1 MSDNRTHL
9 FTRRQW
15 LQAAT
20 ALSAVGASR
29 VLWPAWLPRL
39 AFASEGVKG
48 DTLVCIFLRGGAD
61 ALNMIVPFGDDNY
74 YKARPLLAIGQPDSS
89 DGVKALALDDFFG
102 LNPDMRPIHELLM
115 NGHMTVIHAAGTP
128 NVSRSHFEAMD
139 LMERGTNGAEAGI
152 GSGWLGRHLMSTSA
166 EGDSPLR
173 AIGWSDKLPTSLRGY
188 VSANALRSI
197 ADFHLHGDTRQT
209 DQMAATLSAMYQDGG
224 APLSLSADATF
235 QALELVKQIDVDKYR
250 PANSARYDDSDLG
263 RGLKQTA
270 ALIKAGAGLEVACVD
285 HGNYDT
291 HVAQGRSDGLLSG
304 LLTSLSQN
312 LRAFHDDMVDYMG
325 KVTVVVMSEFGRR
338 VQENGGGGTDHGHG
352 GAMYI
357 MSPHVTQT
365 PVIAQW
371 PGLNSDFLE
380 NGDLQIT
387 TDYRDVLSELL
398 TNRTARTDLNIVF
411 PGHSPKSV
419 GAILKD

>member
-1 MSDNRTHL
+1 MTNNTGLIS
-9 FTRRQW
+9 RRQW

-20 ALSAVGASR
+20 ALSAIGATR
-29 VLWPAWLPRL
+29 ALWPAWLPRL
-39 AFASEGVKG
+39 AFASDGVVG

-61 ALNMIVPFGDDNY
+61 GLNMIVPFGDDNY
-74 YKARPLLAIGQPDSS
+74 YKARPVLAIGQPDSS
-89 DGVKALALDDFFG
+89 DSVKALALDDFFG
-102 LNPDMRPIHELLM
+102 LNPDMRPLHELFM
-115 NGHMTVIHAAGTP
+115 NGHMTAIHAAGSP

-152 GSGWLGRHLMSTSA
+152 GSGWLGRHLMATSGA
-166 EGDSPLR
+166 GDSPLR

-188 VSANALRSI
+188 VSANAMQSI

-209 DQMAATLSAMYQDGG
+209 DQMAATLSAMYQESST
-224 APLSLSADATF
+224 PINLTADATF
-235 QALELVKQIDVDKYR
+235 RALDLVRQIDINQYH
-250 PANSARYDDSDLG
+250 PANHARYDESDLG
-263 RGLKQTA
+263 LGLKQTA

-285 HGNYDT
+285 HGSYDT

-312 LRAFHDDMVDYMG
+312 LRAFHDDLLDYMG

-352 GAMYI
+352 NAMYI
-357 MSPHVTQT
+357 ISPHVAQT

-371 PGLNSDFLE
+371 PGLNSDFLA

-387 TDYRDVLSELL
+387 TDYRDVLCELL
-398 TNRTARTDLNIVF
+398 TNRTPNTDLGIVF
-411 PGHSPKSV
+411 PGHTPKSV